1 MSTPLS
7 PSRERRR
14 KISHDVAPPLVGGV
28 GEGKHNMTSDEATLA
43 KNLRKRSTDA
53 ERSLWKHLRSK
64 QIEGLKFRRQE
75 PIGRYIVDFV
85 CYEKAVI
92 VEADGGQH
100 TEAVD
105 LERDAWLRSQGFSVL
120 RFWNHEVITNIEGVL
135 EMILR
140 KCTQKS
146 PSPTL
151 NNSPHPNPSPP
162 VGEGIREGGLYHRGA
177 AV

>member
-1 MSTPLS
+1 M
-7 PSRERRR
+7 
-14 KISHDVAPPLVGGV
+14 
-28 GEGKHNMTSDEATLA
+28 HNMTSDEATLA

-53 ERSLWKHLRSK
+53 ERYLWKHLRSK

-75 PIGRYIVDFV
+75 PIGKYIVDFV

-100 TEAVD
+100 SEAVD
-105 LERDAWLRSQGFSVL
+105 SERDAWLRSQGFSVL

-146 PSPTL
+146 PSPT
-151 NNSPHPNPSPP
+151 PP
-162 VGEGIREGGLYHRGA
+162 VKGGA
-177 AV
+177 TA